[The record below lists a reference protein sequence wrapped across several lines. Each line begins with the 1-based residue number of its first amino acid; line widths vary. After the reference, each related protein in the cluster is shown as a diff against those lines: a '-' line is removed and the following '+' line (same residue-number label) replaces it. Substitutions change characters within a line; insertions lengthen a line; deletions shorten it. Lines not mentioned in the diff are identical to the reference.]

1 MKMEHGYG
9 RRAEADEVAEGGVF
23 DCEEA
28 IHTLYHFL
36 DGELTIERR
45 LEIQQHLEG
54 CSPCLEAFD
63 FEAELRLVI
72 ARKCRDMVPPSLL
85 DRVSRALS
93 EASGSAPG
101 SEESGGMSNL

>member
-1 MKMEHGYG
+1 MQMDHGYG
-9 RRAEADEVAEGGVF
+9 RRVEETVEGGGF

-36 DGELTIERR
+36 DGELTVERR

-63 FEAELRLVI
+63 FEAELKIVI
-72 ARKCRDMVPPSLL
+72 ATRCRDKVPPSLL

-93 EASGSAPG
+93 EASRPG
-101 SEESGGMSNL
+101 FRSEDSGGMSNL